1 MMYPDINHDF
11 RHHRVTGPERGF
23 CGLAHVVFR
32 FTTSPVRM
40 PRLTRLGIAELAAD
54 IRAEGWTIR
63 SAGPRWFTVWSQDTE
78 RLRRERVVLVP
89 ADWIGL
95 TETEMLAI
103 LLTHAQRLGLLATR
117 QIDTLAALDSA
128 RAKLWRAIQR
138 A

>member
-1 MMYPDINHDF
+1 M
-11 RHHRVTGPERGF
+11 
-23 CGLAHVVFR
+23 
-32 FTTSPVRM
+32 
-40 PRLTRLGIAELAAD
+40 
-54 IRAEGWTIR
+54 
-63 SAGPRWFTVWSQDTE
+63 
-78 RLRRERVVLVP
+78 LVP

>member
-40 PRLTRLGIAELAAD
+40 PRLTRLNIAELAAD

-63 SAGPRWFTVWSQDTE
+63 SAGPRWFTVWSQI
-78 RLRRERVVLVP
+78 P
-89 ADWIGL
+89 SGC
-95 TETEMLAI
+95 
-103 LLTHAQRLGLLATR
+103 
-117 QIDTLAALDSA
+117 AASG
-128 RAKLWRAIQR
+128 WCWFPPTGSG
-138 A
+138 